1 MSYLITRKNSSPEPS
16 EDYRK
21 ITQGD
26 FHIYHSEE
34 TEAKQEEERTY
45 LLHGLIPDSTE
56 SIENFRE
63 TYKDEDSSLKN
74 LDGFYTGIIIEK
86 NQVKVFRDVFGTKT
100 AYYCENTFALSSGI
114 KPLLQILP
122 SQQKLNRKVAADYL
136 ANGMVD
142 HRRET
147 FFQKVKRLKPKEN
160 LHYNG
165 EKIVIEEEEHTPKD
179 KNVDL
184 KPLLEENIE
193 KLKPE
198 NGDYYCP
205 VSGGL
210 DSTITTSK
218 CEDARHIHLLFLHGT
233 KDKEYLPDVKSEY
246 DLNIQE
252 VEVKPIDL
260 LEEVE
265 NTVYSQEEPTAF
277 PAVPAQSILYK
288 NIQDGNTVIS
298 GTGADELFY
307 GYSWFLPFYLADK
320 LKEGKILSFFKE
332 LAGYRK
338 SIGSNHLHGLKD
350 ILLKGGAT
358 LPSGADDFVNF
369 ETQPMR
375 IKGLE
380 EARRKHLE
388 EFYFPHMLRSIQKNS
403 QQHDVDVRPVF
414 LSRKLFELSSS
425 VETDK
430 HFQKGLKK
438 FFLRSSFSEELP
450 ESVYHRKQKTGFVS
464 ASNRLYTSATS
475 EKFLEVFES
484 DSFQSRELIESQS
497 ILKSVEKGCL
507 PFETA
512 YRFYNFELWM
522 REFID

>member
-1 MSYLITRKNSSPEPS
+1 MSYLITRVDGSSEPS

-21 ITQGD
+21 ITQGE
-26 FHIYHSEE
+26 FHIYHTEE
-34 TEAKQEEERTY
+34 TEVKQEEERTY
-45 LLHGLIPDSTE
+45 LLDGLIPDSTE
-56 SIENFRE
+56 SIGDFRE
-63 TYKDEDSSLKN
+63 TYKDEDRSLKN
-74 LDGFYTGIIIEK
+74 LEGFYTGIIIESDK
-86 NQVKVFRDVFGTKT
+86 VKVFRDIFGTKA
-100 AYYCENTFALSSGI
+100 AYYCINTFALSSGI

-122 SQQKLNRKVAADYL
+122 GQQELNREVAADYL
-136 ANGMVD
+136 ANGLVD

-147 FFQKVKRLKPKEN
+147 FFRKVKRLKPKDN

-165 EKIVIEEEEHTPKD
+165 EKIVIEEKEYIPKD
-179 KNVDL
+179 KNGAL

-210 DSTITTSK
+210 DSAIITSK
-218 CEDARHIHLLFLHGT
+218 CEDARHIHLSFLHGT

-246 DLNIQE
+246 DLDVQE
-252 VEVKPIDL
+252 LEVKPIDL

-265 NTVYSQEEPTAF
+265 NTVRSQEEPTAF
-277 PAVPAQSILYK
+277 PAVPAQSILYR
-288 NIQDGNTVIS
+288 NIEDGNTVIS

-320 LKEGKILSFFKE
+320 LKEGKVLSFFKE
-332 LAGYRK
+332 MVNYRK
-338 SIGSNHLHGLKD
+338 SLGSNHLYGLKD

-369 ETQPMR
+369 ETPPMR

-388 EFYFPHMLRSIQKNS
+388 KFYFPHLLRSIQKNS
-403 QQHDVDVRPVF
+403 QQYDVDVRPAF

-425 VETDK
+425 VETDE
-430 HFQKGLKK
+430 HFQDGLKK
-438 FFLRSSFSEELP
+438 FLLRSSFREELP
-450 ESVYHRKQKTGFVS
+450 ESVFHRKQKTGFVS
-464 ASNRLYTSATS
+464 ASNRLYTSSTS
-475 EKFLEVFES
+475 KKFLEVFKS
-484 DSFQSRELIESQS
+484 DSFQSRELIKSESV
-497 ILKSVEKGCL
+497 LKSVEKGFL